1 MGHVTGIRFEKDNQ
15 GVKRY
20 IRIDLKK
27 YGKEIEPFLKK
38 LNIEPDNQF
47 EQDWEQSITPGQFKS
62 QMHLRIKSY
71 ITNNHVSG
79 HLLK

>member
-1 MGHVTGIRFEKDNQ
+1 MAQVAGIRFEKDNQ

-38 LNIEPDNQF
+38 LKIEPDENF
-47 EQDWEQSITPGQFKS
+47 EHDWEQSLTPDQFKS
-62 QMHLRIKSY
+62 QMHLRIEKWFD
-71 ITNNHVSG
+71 
-79 HLLK
+79 K

>member
-1 MGHVTGIRFEKDNQ
+1 MGHVTGIRFEKDNH

-38 LNIEPDNQF
+38 LNIEPDEQF
-47 EQDWEQSITPGQFKS
+47 EHDCEQSLTPDQFKS
-62 QMHLRIKSY
+62 HVHLRIKKWFDKWK
-71 ITNNHVSG
+71 
-79 HLLK
+79 LLSIR